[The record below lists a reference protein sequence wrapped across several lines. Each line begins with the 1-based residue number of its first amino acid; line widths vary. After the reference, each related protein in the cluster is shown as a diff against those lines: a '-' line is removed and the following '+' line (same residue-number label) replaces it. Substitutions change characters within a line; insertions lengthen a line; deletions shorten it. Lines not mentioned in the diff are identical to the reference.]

1 MAKFASAVPSSV
13 TLHDSADYT
22 VTMTSL
28 STPENQT
35 LALAGIFQSVHL
47 CKSLAT
53 TGTADKE
60 ELTGTL
66 RSILTL
72 NTDRVIDAYGGSAQS
87 IARGLRIVLSQLGG
101 NSESRDLDIAR
112 YALALIQLGTNILN
126 DESTIEQ
133 LRIGISRAQSMEM
146 EIDDPAMISNLANL
160 YRSSIS
166 HLSPRIMVSGD
177 PDYLNDNT
185 TASTIRAAL
194 LGGIRSVVLWRQCGG
209 TRPRLLLYRNQYLKQ
224 AESLLQRL

>member
-1 MAKFASAVPSSV
+1 
-13 TLHDSADYT
+13 
-22 VTMTSL
+22 MTSL
-28 STPENQT
+28 STIENQT

-47 CKSLAT
+47 CKTLAT
-53 TGTADKE
+53 TGTADKD

-72 NTDRVIDAYGGSAQS
+72 STDRVIDAYGGNAQN
-87 IARGLRIVLSQLGG
+87 IATGLRILKSQLGG
-101 NSESRDLDIAR
+101 NNESRDLDIAR

-126 DESTIEQ
+126 DDDTVEQ
-133 LRIGISRAQSMEM
+133 LRIGISRTQSMEM
-146 EIDDPAMISNLANL
+146 DIDDPAMISNLANL

-177 PDYLNDNT
+177 PDYLNDNAV
-185 TASTIRAAL
+185 ASTIRAAL

-209 TRPRLLLYRNQYLKQ
+209 TRPRLLFNRSQYLKQ
-224 AESLLQRL
+224 ADLLTQRL

>member
-1 MAKFASAVPSSV
+1 MNAI
-13 TLHDSADYT
+13 
-22 VTMTSL
+22 
-28 STPENQT
+28 STIENQT

-53 TGTADKE
+53 TGKADKE
-60 ELTGTL
+60 ELAGTL

-72 NTDRVIDAYGGSAQS
+72 STDRVIDAYGGSTQS
-87 IARGLRIVLSQLGG
+87 IAWGLRIVKSQLGG
-101 NSESRDLDIAR
+101 NNESRDLDIAR

-126 DESTIEQ
+126 DEDTVEQ
-133 LRIGISRAQSMEM
+133 LRIGISRSQSMDL
-146 EIDDPAMISNLANL
+146 EIDEPAMISNLANL

-194 LGGIRSVVLWRQCGG
+194 LGGLRSVVLWRQCGG
-209 TRPRLLLYRNQYLKQ
+209 SRPKLLFYRNQYLKQ
-224 AESLLQRL
+224 AELLTQHH

>member
-1 MAKFASAVPSSV
+1 MNAIS
-13 TLHDSADYT
+13 TL
-22 VTMTSL
+22 
-28 STPENQT
+28 ENQT

-47 CKSLAT
+47 CKMLAT
-53 TGTADKE
+53 TGKADKE

-72 NTDRVIDAYGGSAQS
+72 KTDRVIDAYGGNTHS
-87 IARGLRIVLSQLGG
+87 IAWGLRIVKSQLGG

-126 DESTIEQ
+126 DEDTVEQ
-133 LRIGISRAQSMEM
+133 LRIGISRSQSMGL
-146 EIDDPAMISNLANL
+146 EIDEPAMISNLANL

-177 PDYLNDNT
+177 PDYLNDNV

-194 LGGIRSVVLWRQCGG
+194 LGGLRSVVLWRQCGG
-209 TRPRLLLYRNQYLKQ
+209 SRPKLLFNRNQYLRQ
-224 AESLLQRL
+224 AEALTQHH

>member
-1 MAKFASAVPSSV
+1 MNA
-13 TLHDSADYT
+13 
-22 VTMTSL
+22 L
-28 STPENQT
+28 STIENQT

-53 TGTADKE
+53 TGKADPE
-60 ELTGTL
+60 ELAGTL

-72 NTDRVIDAYGGSAQS
+72 KTDRVIDAYGGNSNS
-87 IARGLRIVLSQLGG
+87 IAWGLRIMKSQLGG
-101 NSESRDLDIAR
+101 NNESRDLDIAR

-126 DESTIEQ
+126 DEDTVEQ
-133 LRIGISRAQSMEM
+133 LRIGISRSQSMDLQ
-146 EIDDPAMISNLANL
+146 IDEPAMISNLANL

-185 TASTIRAAL
+185 TASTIRASL
-194 LGGIRSVVLWRQCGG
+194 LGGLRSVVLWRQCGG
-209 TRPRLLLYRNQYLKQ
+209 SRPRLLFYRNQYLRQ
-224 AESLLQRL
+224 AELLTQHH